1 MPPSLPYAADVE
13 SPLKPEELQVLRAQY
28 EKEGEYVGLQ
38 TKFNYAW
45 GLIKSTSRPDQQE
58 GVRLLSEIFRNS
70 RERRRECLY
79 YLALGNYK
87 LGNYAEARRY
97 NELLLELEPANLQAG
112 SLKSLIDEK
121 VAKEGL
127 LPTDIC
133 ASLPLER
140 CFLAG
145 LPAPNFRL
153 RPTTLYITLRD
164 THAIMNQSSGENVQ
178 SQAQRP
184 GHRDM
189 MFCHECADEWYRDEH
204 GLSCPEC
211 GSDFTEII
219 EENNDPRDSN
229 MFGHDGDES
238 DSIPGFGQGQ
248 PRNPQHGSSQ
258 NDDPEEDDI
267 SNFRFVQT
275 APGRYN
281 LQATVTRSVSPHGGM
296 PPGSIGGFMAMLN
309 GLTGAGLR
317 PQGQQGQQQTPG
329 QGQGEGLFSGS
340 GTNQNRSAFHESQ
353 NDGTEGGPQ
362 IRGGRFTYH
371 GGVRL
376 FPPGGNGAGRAEPV
390 DELTNV
396 MTGLFAAFGAPP
408 GHVHTHGFPQGGA
421 QGTFSGEHA
430 HGPGERVMGN
440 PILNLFSAMGM
451 MVPGAGNMGD
461 FVYSQEGLDRIVS
474 QLMEQT
480 ATSNAPGPA
489 TQADIDALPRKEVT
503 EEMLGEEH
511 KAECSICMDEVNI
524 GEQVTMLPCKHWFHH
539 PCISAW
545 LLEHDTCPHCRK
557 GITKGGQDQ
566 SGNPASSG
574 AHDDPTSQMPG
585 AFTAGPQSSNQGN
598 SSNTGDAGSGNGG
611 ISDRIR
617 RGLFGSPH

>member
-1 MPPSLPYAADVE
+1 MD
-13 SPLKPEELQVLRAQY
+13 
-28 EKEGEYVGLQ
+28 
-38 TKFNYAW
+38 
-45 GLIKSTSRPDQQE
+45 
-58 GVRLLSEIFRNS
+58 
-70 RERRRECLY
+70 
-79 YLALGNYK
+79 
-87 LGNYAEARRY
+87 
-97 NELLLELEPANLQAG
+97 
-112 SLKSLIDEK
+112 
-121 VAKEGL
+121 
-127 LPTDIC
+127 
-133 ASLPLER
+133 
-140 CFLAG
+140 
-145 LPAPNFRL
+145 
-153 RPTTLYITLRD
+153 
-164 THAIMNQSSGENVQ
+164 QSSSENAQ
-178 SQAQRP
+178 SQTQRP

-229 MFGHDGDES
+229 MFGHDGDDS

-248 PRNPQHGSSQ
+248 TRNPHHNLSQ

-267 SNFRFVQT
+267 SNIRFVQT

-317 PQGQQGQQQTPG
+317 PQGQQQTPG
-329 QGQGEGLFSGS
+329 QGQGEGLFSGP
-340 GTNQNRSAFHESQ
+340 GTNRNQSAFHESQ
-353 NDGTEGGPQ
+353 NEGTEGGPQ

-408 GHVHTHGFPQGGA
+408 GHVHAHGSPQGGA
-421 QGTFSGEHA
+421 QGSFSGEHT

-574 AHDDPTSQMPG
+574 GHDDPTSQMPG
-585 AFTAGPQSSNQGN
+585 AFTAGSGTSTDPHDEPAASSGPQSSNQGN
-598 SSNTGDAGSGNGG
+598 SSNNGDAGSGNGG